1 MKHTTSIPLLKPM
14 LAVSSQPFDSR
25 EYIFEVKWDG
35 YRAMAYLDKGV
46 TELRSRNLLDISGM
60 FPDLVGI
67 HRHVKSLPALLDG
80 EVVVFSGGRPS
91 FGAIQSRGR
100 LTNAVKIK
108 RYSEMM
114 PATYVAF
121 DILYVSGRAVMD
133 EPLLRRKEMLA
144 AEVKGGGSL
153 AVSEYVAENGVLLAE
168 AARDQGLEGIMAK
181 SLNSPY
187 LPGRRSPYWK
197 KVRHTREAD
206 LGICGYRVGKGGRR
220 LGALLLCGSIK
231 GKTVYVG
238 KVGTGFSREIEEDL
252 ISRLQKIKTAEPQV
266 AVPRK
271 DAAGVTWVRPHLVCT
286 VEYLETT
293 GGGYLRHPSFKGL
306 RFDKEFME
314 CGFPEDSSQMFL

>member
-1 MKHTTSIPLLKPM
+1 MRHTNSIPLLKPM
-14 LAVSSQPFDSR
+14 LAVSSQPFDSP
-25 EYIFEVKWDG
+25 EYIYEVKWDG
-35 YRAMAYLDKGV
+35 YRAMAYLDNGV
-46 TELRSRNLLDISGM
+46 TELRSRNLLDITGV
-60 FPDLVGI
+60 FPELGGI
-67 HRHVKSLPALLDG
+67 HRHVESLPALLDG

-100 LTNAVKIK
+100 LTDSVKIK
-108 RYSEMM
+108 RYSEML
-114 PATYVAF
+114 PAAYVAF
-121 DILYVSGRAVMD
+121 DILYISGRTVMD

-168 AARDQGLEGIMAK
+168 AVRDQGLEGIMAK
-181 SLNSPY
+181 ALNSPY
-187 LPGRRSPYWK
+187 LPGKRSPYWK

-206 LGICGYRVGKGGRR
+206 LAICGYRAGKGGRR

-238 KVGTGFSREIEEDL
+238 KVGTGFSREAEEEL
-252 ISRLQKIKTAEPQV
+252 INRLQKIRTAAPPLT
-266 AVPRK
+266 VPRK
-271 DAAGVTWVRPHLVCT
+271 DAAGVTWVKPRLVCT

-293 GGGYLRHPSFKGL
+293 AEGYLRHPSFKGL

-314 CGFPEDSSQMFL
+314 